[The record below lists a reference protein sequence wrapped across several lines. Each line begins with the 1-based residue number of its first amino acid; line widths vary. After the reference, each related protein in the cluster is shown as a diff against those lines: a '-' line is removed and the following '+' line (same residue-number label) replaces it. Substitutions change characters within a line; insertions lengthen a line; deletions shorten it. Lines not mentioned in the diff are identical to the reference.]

1 MHEIAI
7 LWVQVLCF
15 YEHNHDG
22 FRLISQNLV
31 NRVPICPW
39 GAVNSPFGTLINN
52 KKKLYFFTPLTF
64 NVNYSHNAH

>member
-1 MHEIAI
+1 MRLTGVMHEIAI

-31 NRVPICPW
+31 NRVPFAL
-39 GAVNSPFGTLINN
+39 GGQLVHLSG
-52 KKKLYFFTPLTF
+52 
-64 NVNYSHNAH
+64 H